1 MKRLLVFG
9 LIACLLSGCALSG
22 IFRHS
27 VETSTVEFS
36 KWVQL
41 FKTRINTM
49 PDKDIAPFVIYII
62 TIIGDDKE
70 RLPREAEKLI
80 DRIDDYVTGKPDDY
94 VFTMR
99 ERAELMGAWDR
110 IFIILA
116 EEAGKRGMGVI
127 QRLIATGTLTI

>member
-1 MKRLLVFG
+1 MKRLLVLG

-22 IFRHS
+22 LFRQS
-27 VETSTVEFS
+27 VEQSTVEFG

-41 FKTRINTM
+41 FKARLNTM
-49 PDKDIAPFVIYII
+49 PDREIAPFTIYII

-70 RLPREAEKLI
+70 RLPREAERLI
-80 DRIDDYVTGKPDDY
+80 DRIDDFVTSKEDDY
-94 VFTMR
+94 VFTTR

-116 EEAGKRGMGVI
+116 EEAGKKGMGII
-127 QRLIATGTLTI
+127 QRLVATGAI